1 MPVLRR
7 FLPSALAIAAL
18 GIAAA
23 LCLTAPASAAAHP
36 SAKVRAAGLRVHLT
50 GAALVAAAD
59 RCAAWATDAGFAN
72 DGYMAGALTTA
83 VAVALQESGC
93 NPAACFDNTL
103 GKPCTEKT
111 EVPGDS
117 IDRGAWQLNNKV
129 PHAASDSCAYQ
140 GPCAAKNAYVW
151 VSKDGSYFAP
161 WVTYSDDSYASQ
173 LWPAAQEAV
182 NALRQGT
189 VASAVIG
196 TCLGFSADRRG
207 ARAETGNCGSASSQT
222 WRVAGVTLRT
232 QAGLCLAAASASR
245 PADLTLARC
254 TGSSLQAWQIRP
266 DAELYNTGARRC
278 LADPLPAFSGG
289 DKPGH
294 VLKTEACVNSQG
306 EGWFE
311 P

>member
-1 MPVLRR
+1 MLRR

-18 GIAAA
+18 GVVAA
-23 LCLTAPASAAAHP
+23 LCLTAPASAAGHP
-36 SAKVRAAGLRVHLT
+36 DASRPAAGLQVHLT

-59 RCAAWATDAGFAN
+59 KCATWATDAGFAN
-72 DGYMAGALTTA
+72 NGYMAGQLTTA
-83 VAVALQESGC
+83 VAVALKESGC

-103 GKPCTEKT
+103 GKPCTQKT

-129 PHAASDSCAYQ
+129 AGAVPDSCAYQ
-140 GPCAAKNAYVW
+140 GQCAAKDAYVS
-151 VSKDGSYFAP
+151 VSRDGTYFEP
-161 WVTYSDDSYASQ
+161 WVTYSDDAYAIE

-196 TCLGFSADRRG
+196 TCLGFSADRRA
-207 ARAETGNCGSASSQT
+207 ARAETGNCGSTSGQI
-222 WRVAGVTLRT
+222 WRVVGATLRT
-232 QAGLCLAAASASR
+232 HAGLCLAATSASR
-245 PADLTLARC
+245 AADLTLARC
-254 TGSSLQAWQIRP
+254 SGSSLQSWQIRP
-266 DAELYNTGARRC
+266 DAELYDIGARRC
-278 LADPLPAFSGG
+278 LDDPIPAFSGG
-289 DKPGH
+289 DKPG
-294 VLKTEACVNSQG
+294 VILTTAACVNSQG

>member
-1 MPVLRR
+1 VLRR
-7 FLPSALAIAAL
+7 FLPAGFAIVVL
-18 GIAAA
+18 GVVAA
-23 LCLTAPASAAAHP
+23 LCLTAPASAAGHP
-36 SAKVRAAGLRVHLT
+36 AARHHATGLHVHLT

-72 DGYMAGALTTA
+72 DGYMAGGLTTA
-83 VAVALQESGC
+83 VAVALEESGC

-103 GKPCTEKT
+103 GKPCTQKT

-140 GPCAAKNAYVW
+140 GPCAAKNAYIW

-161 WVTYSDDSYASQ
+161 WVTYSNDAYAIQ

-196 TCLGFSADRRG
+196 TCLGFTADRRG
-207 ARAETGNCGSASSQT
+207 AGAETGNCGSASSQI
-222 WRVAGVTLRT
+222 WRVAGATLRAP
-232 QAGLCLAAASASR
+232 AGLCLAASSASR
-245 PADLTLARC
+245 VADVALARC
-254 TGSSLQAWQIRP
+254 TRSSLQTWLVRP
-266 DAELYNTGARRC
+266 DAELYNAGARRC
-278 LADPLPAFSGG
+278 LADPLPAFDGG

-294 VLKTEACVNSQG
+294 VLKTEPCVNSQG